1 MKQAIHL
8 DEDRHHYQILKDL
21 FSTFLHVNLIHCSTT
36 KEVLELTAYVH
47 DINLVIIIDDDLA
60 DQAGKSLATLRP
72 MMSLI
77 CVSNSITSSSRI
89 TRLQA
94 PANWED
100 ILRVSSYVLGI
111 PMQTS
116 DENDLANYCPLDL
129 NLLAHIHLLPC
140 EVYEA
145 RTSLEQTQI
154 VQLLEMGAAM
164 EADVLRALLEQDV
177 APLVKK
183 NDMQR
188 FLNFSVE
195 RLALKL
201 SAQRLASAERLTLN
215 AAAFLVIRRSAQEG
229 ALATGWRDLT
239 SMTVASICE
248 SLGLHVGGESILLQL
263 KQKCFT
269 LNYQHWHLTTLISRY
284 ILTHNKLYDLK
295 HLQTICLVACYANI
309 YLEESHHLLA
319 YREEDIYSSHFT
331 PEDRVKMLT
340 NAKKAYELLDVHPDV
355 DDLARLIL
363 LEAGEYGAKINN
375 GEKLTNLSQ
384 IYIVADSFTKI
395 YLSPDL
401 PSNKAEILPMLSARY
416 QGPSYQKIISAL
428 EQKYEHA

>member
-8 DEDRHHYQILKDL
+8 DEDRQHYLILKDL
-21 FSTFLHVNLIHCSTT
+21 FNTFLHVNLIHCSST
-36 KEVLELTAYVH
+36 KEVVELTAYVH
-47 DINLVIIIDDDLA
+47 DINLVIITDERSA
-60 DQAGKSLATLRP
+60 DQASQSLATLRSS
-72 MMSLI
+72 MSLV
-77 CVSNSITSSSRI
+77 CVSNSVSASSRI
-89 TRLQA
+89 MRLQA

-100 ILRVSSYVLGI
+100 ILRVSSYALGVPLQI
-111 PMQTS
+111 S
-116 DENDLANYCPLDL
+116 DVNDLANYCTLDL
-129 NLLAHIHLLPC
+129 NLLAHLQLLPC
-140 EVYEA
+140 EVYVEN
-145 RTSLEQTQI
+145 TYSEQTQI
-154 VQLLEMGAAM
+154 TQLLAMGTAV
-164 EADVLRALLEQDV
+164 EGEVLRELLEHRV
-177 APLVKK
+177 EPLVKK
-183 NDMQR
+183 NDVQR

-195 RLALKL
+195 QLALKL
-201 SAQRLASAERLTLN
+201 TVQQLPSTERLTLN
-215 AAAFLVIRRSAQEG
+215 AAAFLVIKRSAQEG
-229 ALATGWRDLT
+229 ALATGWRELA

-248 SLGLHVGGESILLQL
+248 SLFLKVGGESILLQL
-263 KQKCFT
+263 QQRSFT
-269 LNYQHWHLTTLISRY
+269 LSYQHWHLTTLISRY

-309 YLEESHHLLA
+309 YLEEPRHLLA

-331 PEDRVKMLT
+331 PEDRVKLLT
-340 NAKKAYELLDVHPDV
+340 NAKKAYELLDVHPEV

-363 LEAGEYGAKINN
+363 LEAGEYGAKINT

-428 EQKYEHA
+428 EQKYIHA